1 LYSDEQKK
9 RCIVHYDTPP
19 TFYVEYMIYQTHS
32 IYT

>member
-1 LYSDEQKK
+1 VILHKK
-9 RCIVHYDTPP
+9 WGQDNYPAP